1 MEGVPD
7 WLVKWTRLVCDY
19 ILFEQNIFPTAFKDD
34 YPGVPEESLCFD
46 AKNNRDVK
54 LQNVAITID
63 KVQHVLKRMQT
74 EQPPLRT
81 LTAQELYEA
90 FWMKDDSLKDSLIKV
105 FDTLQ

>member
-1 MEGVPD
+1 MQGVPD

-63 KVQHVLKRMQT
+63 KVHHVLQKMQT
-74 EQPPLRT
+74 R
-81 LTAQELYEA
+81 
-90 FWMKDDSLKDSLIKV
+90 
-105 FDTLQ
+105 